1 MNSKA
6 VSIILVTC
14 LVTVLFWFRETSAN
28 SAKTSEG
35 QDYALQVYLPRE
47 VTIEGETANLGQVG
61 IIRGKKFLATK
72 ASKIAL
78 GRLSVAGQEIV
89 LDRQMVLSRLACS
102 GIPSTEVTLTGAEK
116 VTIRQQQKIIKSD
129 RFVEQASSFLKVKLP
144 ADSVCPPD
152 PMRTLEDMVVP
163 ETSEEIELV
172 AGLVPGA
179 RNQAKVQISVFADGK
194 KVGTRE
200 VAFRLKYKCRRA
212 AALVDIPAGALIS
225 PENVKIEECLCD
237 NPEPPNWRAPYG
249 LVARRGIPANS
260 ILRPSMVRHLKPD
273 VIVKRNQNVVIR
285 MERPGFSVSA
295 IGKAMQKGSVGEYV
309 KVRNVDSQRVILAK
323 VNEDGTVE
331 PVF

>member
-14 LVTVLFWFRETSAN
+14 LVALWFCETSAK
-28 SAKTSEG
+28 SEEISEG
-35 QDYALQVYLPRE
+35 QDCALQVYLPRE
-47 VTIEGETANLGQVG
+47 VTIEDQTANLGQVG
-61 IIRGKKFLATK
+61 IIRGKKSLVAK

-89 LDRQMVLSRLACS
+89 IDKQMVLSRLVCS
-102 GIPSTEVTLTGAEK
+102 GIPSTKVALTGAEE
-116 VTIRQQQKIIKSD
+116 VTIKQQQKIIKSD
-129 RFVEQASSFLKVKLP
+129 KLVEQASSFLKGKLP
-144 ADSVCPPD
+144 ADSVCQPD
-152 PMRTLEDMVVP
+152 PIRTPEDVVVP
-163 ETSEEIELV
+163 QTSEEIELV
-172 AGLVPGA
+172 AALAAGA
-179 RNQAKVQISVFADGK
+179 RNQVKVRISVLADGRE
-194 KVGTRE
+194 VGTRE
-200 VAFRLKYKCRRA
+200 VAFRLKYTCRRA
-212 AALVDIPAGALIS
+212 VALLDIPAGALIS
-225 PENVKIEECLCD
+225 PENVRIEEYLGD
-237 NPEPPNWRAPYG
+237 NPEPPDWRPPYG
-249 LVARRGIPANS
+249 LVARRGIAANS

-285 MERPGFSVSA
+285 MEQPGLSVSA